1 MTVTYLK
8 ETSINVLEDDINT
21 KKIVSDMLKNIEK
34 GGEDEVIRYSQQ
46 FDNHTSN
53 IVLTKEQIQQ
63 ASNFISDQLK
73 SDIDFAIER
82 IKKFAL
88 EQRKSINDL
97 KLNYHQV

>member
-8 ETSINVLEDDINT
+8 EASINVLEDDINT

-63 ASNFISDQLK
+63 ASNFVSDQLK
-73 SDIDFAIER
+73 YDIDFAIER

-88 EQRKSINDL
+88 E
-97 KLNYHQV
+97 